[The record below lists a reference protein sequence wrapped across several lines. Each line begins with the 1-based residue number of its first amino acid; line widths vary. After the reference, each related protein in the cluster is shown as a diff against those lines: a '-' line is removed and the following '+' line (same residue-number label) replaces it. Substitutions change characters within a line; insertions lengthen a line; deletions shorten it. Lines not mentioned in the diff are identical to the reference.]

1 MEGPGWVETLKQGQ
15 EGDRWHLGESVTE
28 LWPHSPGWGGLLSLH
43 WGLQNGTTTLLPPL
57 LFQPLKREQRKES
70 VCLWHRE
77 LARLKGSLVSSLSVR
92 SCRKNAPRPSV
103 GIRNTG
109 MEGANA
115 VTRSVSQVSDLGV
128 LPSERLSWTPPPRM
142 APRITLLS
150 MAKVAF
156 LISSSSSLRIPHLG
170 DSTTTPSSFS
180 QARDDSF
187 RGEVTF
193 SLFSFFSYSPKFTL
207 SCLFVLDRKSVV

>member
-15 EGDRWHLGESVTE
+15 EGDRWHLGEFATE
-28 LWPHSPGWGGLLSLH
+28 LWPHSPGWGGLLSPN

-57 LFQPLKREQRKES
+57 LFQPLKREQRRES
-70 VCLWHRE
+70 VCLQHRE

-103 GIRNTG
+103 GIRNMG

-128 LPSERLSWTPPPRM
+128 LPLSIFPGHLHPDGPQDHS
-142 APRITLLS
+142 AQHGQSCFPYLL
-150 MAKVAF
+150 
-156 LISSSSSLRIPHLG
+156 LLLPE
-170 DSTTTPSSFS
+170 DSPSW
-180 QARDDSF
+180 
-187 RGEVTF
+187 
-193 SLFSFFSYSPKFTL
+193 
-207 SCLFVLDRKSVV
+207 